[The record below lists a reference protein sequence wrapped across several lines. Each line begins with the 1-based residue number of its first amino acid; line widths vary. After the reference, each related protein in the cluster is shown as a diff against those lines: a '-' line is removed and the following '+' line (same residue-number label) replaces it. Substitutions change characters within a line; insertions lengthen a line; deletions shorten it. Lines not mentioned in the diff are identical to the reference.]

1 MSKIFDQRGETLIEI
16 MITVLVVSIGLVALT
31 GAMGS
36 SVIASDAHRG
46 MAVGEVLVR
55 SYGEAI
61 KVQAAKNLDTGIT
74 RGTNAYKACP
84 QSELAP
90 VGFATPTGWNAPVI
104 TKTEWWIPTSN
115 TYTTV
120 RQTCLN
126 YFETQCGN
134 DPAHTNA
141 SDQYISACDAG
152 LQRITYNITN
162 TRTDYASTSVGASLV
177 VRRGEAP

>member
-1 MSKIFDQRGETLIEI
+1 MVTDERGETLVELI
-16 MITVLVVSIGLVALT
+16 ITVMVISVGLVALV
-31 GAMGS
+31 GAMGAS
-36 SVIASDAHRG
+36 IISSDAHRG

-55 SYGEAI
+55 DYGEAI
-61 KVQAAKNLDTGIT
+61 KVKAATNLDTGTT

-84 QSELAP
+84 QTELVP
-90 VGFATPTGWNAPVI
+90 SSFTVPMGWNAPTI
-104 TKTEWWIPTSN
+104 TKTEWWIPT
-115 TYTTV
+115 TKAFTTV

-134 DPAHTNA
+134 SGSPSA

-152 LQRITYNITN
+152 LQRVTYNVTN
-162 TRTDYASTSVGASLV
+162 TRTDYANTSVAASVV